1 LSDLDELVSSQP
13 RSRGALQVRRRTW
26 HGDPRVDLRAWYLDP
41 ETGELKPGK
50 GVIIKP
56 AELREAIAALT
67 KVAEQFESEGVDR

>member
-1 LSDLDELVSSQP
+1 
-13 RSRGALQVRRRTW
+13 
-26 HGDPRVDLRAWYLDP
+26 LDP